1 MASIMYGVMENRG
14 FTALIAPPGMGKTTL
29 LFDLLQRC
37 GEQIRTV
44 FLFQFQPSPEGLLRS
59 LLAELGISDDGQ
71 NFVGMQEKLNQ
82 AILAEAKRG
91 RRIVVIVDEAQNFR
105 EPVLEVLRMLSN
117 FETIKEKLLHIIL
130 SGQPQLAEMLNSPSI
145 QQLRQRISIVATLQ
159 PLDAVQTKEYIGHRL
174 RIAGY
179 VSTRPLFSEAAYR
192 LIAEYS
198 AGIPRTIN
206 NLCFG
211 ALSIGCAMKRTTIGP
226 EVVNEAIRDLDLLI
240 NSPTETGLQSP
251 RPAIVPHIHSSPVVW
266 PPQRPAGRALRNFAG
281 LAAIIAA
288 LSVGGSFA
296 SRHLKLESVTAEA
309 PPPPS
314 RPAVPEVALTQTPVE
329 ELALQEEPATPA
341 TLPQEDSVHKETRI
355 ASSSTPQPPRSRL
368 KVKLVTV
375 SSSDTLYGVCR
386 KNMNDCSP
394 LTLQKIRELNPSL
407 RNVKSLAVGDK
418 VRMPMES
425 QIEVASAAERTRS
438 PKRKVNSGE
447 NR

>member
-1 MASIMYGVMENRG
+1 
-14 FTALIAPPGMGKTTL
+14 
-29 LFDLLQRC
+29 
-37 GEQIRTV
+37 
-44 FLFQFQPSPEGLLRS
+44 
-59 LLAELGISDDGQ
+59 
-71 NFVGMQEKLNQ
+71 
-82 AILAEAKRG
+82 
-91 RRIVVIVDEAQNFR
+91 
-105 EPVLEVLRMLSN
+105 
-117 FETIKEKLLHIIL
+117 
-130 SGQPQLAEMLNSPSI
+130 
-145 QQLRQRISIVATLQ
+145 
-159 PLDAVQTKEYIGHRL
+159 
-174 RIAGY
+174 
-179 VSTRPLFSEAAYR
+179 
-192 LIAEYS
+192 
-198 AGIPRTIN
+198 
-206 NLCFG
+206 LCFG